1 MDERKELP
9 TGEGTTV
16 VMDGPLT
23 SAQAASSGPALKQF
37 EDVASELM
45 TPGGLLD
52 RAEETLERS
61 LATDPKN
68 TAALRRLAIIR
79 RSRGNLRDALETYG
93 RLVELQPDDVKARY
107 LHAVLSGKEPPPV
120 VVPPGGWP
128 APFVRIEQF
137 LTPAEHDFLV
147 ETAHQQQS
155 RLEIS
160 KIGDD
165 QYNPEWRSSWVLCK
179 KLDQLIPWFLPRVKE
194 ALADVL
200 PRLQVAPF
208 AVGEVELQMTVHRSG
223 GFYKIHQDSGKEQS
237 GGRRVSYV
245 YYFHRLPKRF
255 TGGDLLLYDTNVEDG
270 MYAAAFTRI
279 EALDNSIVFFPSAY
293 CHQVTTVHC
302 ETEDFGDSRFT
313 LNGWFIPLDSR
324 ETERGAAAADA
335 ISRDAG
341 GPQRD

>member
-1 MDERKELP
+1 MDDRKELP
-9 TGEGTTV
+9 TAEGTTAV
-16 VMDGPLT
+16 DGPLT
-23 SAQAASSGPALKQF
+23 SAHAASGGPALKQF

-68 TAALRRLAIIR
+68 TAVLRRLAIIR
-79 RSRGNLRDALETYG
+79 RCRGNLREALGTYE

-107 LHAVLSGKEPPPV
+107 FLAVLSGREFPNV
-120 VVPPGGWP
+120 LVPPGGRP

-137 LTPAEHDFLV
+137 LTPAEHDFLL

-160 KIGDD
+160 TIGDD
-165 QYNPEWRSSWVLCK
+165 HYNPEWRSSWVLYK
-179 KLDQLIPWFLPRVKE
+179 KLDELIPWFLPRVKE
-194 ALADVL
+194 ALADSL

-208 AVGEVELQMTVHRSG
+208 AVGHVELQMTVHRSG
-223 GFYKIHQDSGKEQS
+223 GFYKIHQDTGKEQRS
-237 GGRRVSYV
+237 GRQVSYV

-255 TGGDLLLYDTNVEDG
+255 TGGDLLLYDTSVEDG
-270 MYAAAFTRI
+270 AYAAAFTRI
-279 EALDNSIVFFPSAY
+279 EALDNSIVFFPSDY

-302 ETEDFGDSRFT
+302 ETDDFGDSRFT
-313 LNGWFIPLDSR
+313 LNGWFYPLDSR
-324 ETERGAAAADA
+324 GTERGAKDA
-335 ISRDAG
+335 HGRRNA
-341 GPQRD
+341 QNF

>member
-1 MDERKELP
+1 MDDSKELP

-16 VMDGPLT
+16 VDAPLT
-23 SAQAASSGPALKQF
+23 SARAASGGPALSQF

-45 TPGGLLD
+45 MPGGLLD

-68 TAALRRLAIIR
+68 PAVLRRLAIIR
-79 RSRGNLRDALETYG
+79 RCRGNLPEALETYG
-93 RLVELQPDDVKARY
+93 RLVEVQPDDVKARY
-107 LHAVLSGKEPPPV
+107 LHAVLSGKEPPLV
-120 VVPPGGWP
+120 VVLPGGLP

-137 LTPAEHDFLV
+137 LTSAEHDFLV

-160 KIGDD
+160 TIGDGHG
-165 QYNPEWRSSWVLCK
+165 QHNPERRSSWVLCK
-179 KLDQLIPWFLPRVKE
+179 KKLDELIPWFLPHVKE

-200 PRLQVAPF
+200 PRLQVVPF
-208 AVGEVELQMTVHRSG
+208 AVGKVELQMTVHRSG
-223 GFYKIHQDSGKEQS
+223 GFYKVHQDSGKEQS
-237 GGRRVSYV
+237 GGRQVSYV
-245 YYFHRLPKRF
+245 YYFHRPPKRF

-270 MYAAAFTRI
+270 TYAPAFTRI

-302 ETEDFGDSRFT
+302 ETDNFGDSRFT
-313 LNGWFIPLDSR
+313 LNGWFHKIANLK
-324 ETERGAAAADA
+324 
-335 ISRDAG
+335 II
-341 GPQRD
+341 

>member
-1 MDERKELP
+1 MDDSKELP

-16 VMDGPLT
+16 VDAPLT
-23 SAQAASSGPALKQF
+23 SARAASGGPPLRQF

-45 TPGGLLD
+45 MPGGLLD

-68 TAALRRLAIIR
+68 RAVLRRLAIIR
-79 RSRGNLRDALETYG
+79 RCRGNLREASETYR
-93 RLVELQPDDVKARY
+93 RLVELKPDDLRARY
-107 LHAVLSGKEPPPV
+107 LHAVLSGKEPPRV
-120 VVPPGGWP
+120 VVSPDGWP

-137 LTPAEHDFLV
+137 LTPAEHDFLL

-160 KIGDD
+160 TIGEG

-179 KLDQLIPWFLPRVKE
+179 KLDALIPWFLPRVKE

-208 AVGEVELQMTVHRSG
+208 AVGKVELQMTVHRSG
-223 GFYKIHQDSGKEQS
+223 GFYKVHQDSGKEQS
-237 GGRRVSYV
+237 GGRQVSYV

-270 MYAAAFTRI
+270 MYAPAFTRI

-302 ETEDFGDSRFT
+302 ETADFGDSRFT
-313 LNGWFIPLDSR
+313 LNGWFNSLSSG
-324 ETERGAAAADA
+324 ETERGAAAGDA